1 MFTWNQSHKDT
12 ERLLQSLQKIDT
24 YHDAGRTDELLSV
37 SQFDGVQAEIAE
49 IVNRRLAAA
58 NQAIKESDRLLK
70 ALREMEDKHTAGW
83 IKEVIDPKLFRG
95 VHAETAENINRLV
108 AAHIAVKMQ
117 VVDVVREYGRGDFS
131 RMMERLPGA
140 KAVIT
145 EAIDEVREGLLA
157 ADQQR
162 KSSIQVAE
170 DSDRLLKA
178 LREMEDQHTA
188 GWIKEVIDV
197 ESFNGIH
204 AETAEN
210 INRLVAAHISVKMQV
225 VDVVKE
231 YGRGEFS
238 RMMERLPGTKAI
250 ITEAI
255 DQVRDGLMAADE
267 ERKAAKKLAEENS
280 RIRSAL
286 DKCSTNVM
294 IADDQN
300 SIIYMN
306 ETVAQMMQ
314 SNEGELRKAL
324 PRFNSRNL
332 MGENIDVFDH
342 DQAHQMNA
350 LASIQNT
357 YEIEMKLGSL
367 TLALTANPIIDMGR
381 KRIGTVLEWNDRTQE
396 VAVENEIANV
406 VSAAAK
412 GDLNQRMDLSNKK
425 GFARLLGTSINQLLD
440 TSSAGLSDVANM
452 LESMSE
458 GDLSQR
464 ITNEYEGTF
473 GLLKDS
479 ANTTAEKLAQ
489 TISGVRSAAEA
500 LGSASS
506 ELSATAQT
514 LSGAA
519 STQAS
524 SVEKTSASVEEM
536 NASISQNTENS
547 KVTDSMASKASKEAN
562 QGGEA
567 VKETVIAM
575 KQIANKI
582 GIIDDIAYQTNL
594 LALNAAIEAARAGE
608 HGKGFAVVAT
618 HVRKLA
624 ERSQV
629 AAQEIGELASSSVVM
644 AERAGK
650 LLDEIVPSI
659 SKTSDL
665 VQEITAASMEQSVG
679 VNQINDAMDKLNQI
693 TQQNASAAEELAST
707 AEEINGEAEELSQLM
722 TFFRL
727 GGESASVLAYSAAAP
742 NSKALMSSKKHAQT
756 AHESSDFVRF

>member
-12 ERLLQSLQKIDT
+12 ERLLDALKKVDHA
-24 YHDAGRTDELLSV
+24 HDAGRTEELLST
-37 SQFDGVQAEIAE
+37 SQFDGIHAEIAE
-49 IVNRRLAAA
+49 ILNHRLQAA
-58 NQAIKESDRLLK
+58 NKAMKESDRLLK
-70 ALREMEDKHTAGW
+70 ALCEMEDKHTAGW
-83 IKEVIDPKLFRG
+83 IYEVINPKTFQG
-95 VHAETAENINRLV
+95 VHAETAEHINRLV

-117 VVDVVREYGRGDFS
+117 VVDVVKEYGRGDFN
-131 RMMERLPGA
+131 RKMDRLPGT
-140 KAVIT
+140 KATIT
-145 EAIDEVREGLLA
+145 EAIDGVREGLMA
-157 ADQQR
+157 AEEQR
-162 KSSIQVAE
+162 KASIKVAE

-197 ESFNGIH
+197 NAFTGIH

-238 RMMERLPGTKAI
+238 RMMERLPGTKAT

-255 DQVRDGLMAADE
+255 DGVRAGLMAADE

-280 RIRSAL
+280 RIKSAL

-294 IADDQN
+294 IADDSN
-300 SIIYMN
+300 TIIYLN
-306 ETVAQMMQ
+306 ETIAEMMQ
-314 SNEGELRKAL
+314 GNESELRKYL
-324 PRFNSRNL
+324 PRLDARHL
-332 MGENIDVFDH
+332 MGENINVFDH
-342 DQAHQMNA
+342 DHGPQMNT
-350 LASIQNT
+350 LGSINNT
-357 YEIEMKLGSL
+357 HRVEMKLGPI
-367 TLALTANPIIDMGR
+367 TLGLIANPIIDDSK

-406 VSAAAK
+406 VAAAAK
-412 GDLNQRMDLSNKK
+412 GDFSQRMDLSDKK
-425 GFARLLGTSINQLLD
+425 GFAKLLGTSINQLLD
-440 TSSAGLSDVANM
+440 TSSTGLAEVANM
-452 LESMSE
+452 LEAMAE

-464 ITNEYEGTF
+464 ITNDYQGTF
-473 GLLKDS
+473 GLLKDAS
-479 ANTTAEKLAQ
+479 NTTAEKLAQ
-489 TISGVRSAAEA
+489 TIASVRSAAEA

-547 KVTDSMASKASKEAN
+547 KVTDSMAAKAAKEAN

-624 ERSQV
+624 ERSQI

-679 VNQINDAMDKLNQI
+679 VNQINDAMDRLNQI

-727 GGESASVLAYSAAAP
+727 GMDGSSYASMNTPAPMARSA
-742 NSKALMSSKKHAQT
+742 MGSKKYHQT
-756 AHESSDFVRF
+756 AETGDFVRF

>member
-1 MFTWNQSHKDT
+1 M
-12 ERLLQSLQKIDT
+12 
-24 YHDAGRTDELLSV
+24 
-37 SQFDGVQAEIAE
+37 
-49 IVNRRLAAA
+49 
-58 NQAIKESDRLLK
+58 
-70 ALREMEDKHTAGW
+70 
-83 IKEVIDPKLFRG
+83 
-95 VHAETAENINRLV
+95 
-108 AAHIAVKMQ
+108 
-117 VVDVVREYGRGDFS
+117 
-131 RMMERLPGA
+131 
-140 KAVIT
+140 
-145 EAIDEVREGLLA
+145 
-157 ADQQR
+157 
-162 KSSIQVAE
+162 
-170 DSDRLLKA
+170 
-178 LREMEDQHTA
+178 
-188 GWIKEVIDV
+188 
-197 ESFNGIH
+197 
-204 AETAEN
+204 
-210 INRLVAAHISVKMQV
+210 
-225 VDVVKE
+225 
-231 YGRGEFS
+231 
-238 RMMERLPGTKAI
+238 
-250 ITEAI
+250 
-255 DQVRDGLMAADE
+255 
-267 ERKAAKKLAEENS
+267 
-280 RIRSAL
+280 
-286 DKCSTNVM
+286 
-294 IADDQN
+294 
-300 SIIYMN
+300 
-306 ETVAQMMQ
+306 
-314 SNEGELRKAL
+314 
-324 PRFNSRNL
+324 
-332 MGENIDVFDH
+332 
-342 DQAHQMNA
+342 
-350 LASIQNT
+350 
-357 YEIEMKLGSL
+357 
-367 TLALTANPIIDMGR
+367 
-381 KRIGTVLEWNDRTQE
+381 
-396 VAVENEIANV
+396 
-406 VSAAAK
+406 
-412 GDLNQRMDLSNKK
+412 
-425 GFARLLGTSINQLLD
+425 
-440 TSSAGLSDVANM
+440 
-452 LESMSE
+452 
-458 GDLSQR
+458 
-464 ITNEYEGTF
+464 
-473 GLLKDS
+473 
-479 ANTTAEKLAQ
+479 
-489 TISGVRSAAEA
+489 RSAAEA

>member
-1 MFTWNQSHKDT
+1 MFTWNQSQKDT
-12 ERLLQSLQKIDT
+12 ERLLESLRKVDT
-24 YHDAGRTDELLSV
+24 YHDAGRTDELLSI
-37 SQFDGVQAEIAE
+37 SQFDGVQAEIVQ
-49 IVNRRLAAA
+49 IINRRLEAA
-58 NQAIKESDRLLK
+58 NQRAKESDRLLK
-70 ALREMEDKHTAGW
+70 ALREMENQHTAGW
-83 IKEVIDPKLFRG
+83 IKEVIDPKSFHG
-95 VHAETAENINRLV
+95 VHAEIAENINRLV

-117 VVDVVREYGRGDFS
+117 VVDVVKEYGKGEFG
-131 RMMERLPGA
+131 RMMDRLPGT
-140 KAVIT
+140 KAIIT
-145 EAIDEVREGLLA
+145 EAIDEVRAGLIA
-157 ADQQR
+157 ADEQR
-162 KSSIQVAE
+162 KTSIKVAE

-178 LREMEDQHTA
+178 LREMEAQHTA
-188 GWIKEVIDV
+188 GWIKEVIDI
-197 ESFNGIH
+197 EAFTGIH

-255 DQVRDGLMAADE
+255 DQVRAGLMAADE
-267 ERKAAKKLAEENS
+267 QRRAATQLAEENS

-294 IADDQN
+294 IADDAN

-306 ETVAQMMQ
+306 ETVAEMMQ
-314 SNEGELRKAL
+314 GNETELRKVL
-324 PRFNSRNL
+324 PRFNARQL

-342 DQAHQMNA
+342 AQAYQMNA
-350 LASIQNT
+350 LANIQNT
-357 YEIEMKLGSL
+357 HHLEMKLGAL
-367 TLALTANPIIDMGR
+367 TLALTANPIIDDSK

-396 VAVENEIANV
+396 VAVENEISNV
-406 VSAAAK
+406 VAAAAR
-412 GDLNQRMDLSNKK
+412 GDLDQRMDLANKK
-425 GFARLLGTSINQLLD
+425 GFSYLLGSSINQLLE

-452 LESMSE
+452 LESMAE

-464 ITNEYEGTF
+464 ITNQYEGTF
-473 GLLKDS
+473 GVLKDS

-489 TISGVRSAAEA
+489 TISSVRSAAEA

-629 AAQEIGELASSSVVM
+629 AAQEIGELASTSVDM

-727 GGESASVLAYSAAAP
+727 GNDGLQNTAYSATAP
-742 NSKALMSSKKHAQT
+742 NAKSIMHSKKRTPAAET
-756 AHESSDFVRF
+756 SDFVRF

>member
-12 ERLLQSLQKIDT
+12 ERLLQALTKVDT
-24 YHDAGRTDELLSV
+24 YHDAGRTGELIPA
-37 SQFDGVQAEIAE
+37 SQFEGVQAEIAE

-58 NQAIKESDRLLK
+58 DHAIRESERLLK

-83 IKEVIDPKLFRG
+83 INEVIDPKAFAG

-117 VVDVVREYGRGDFS
+117 VVDVV
-131 RMMERLPGA
+131 
-140 KAVIT
+140 
-145 EAIDEVREGLLA
+145 
-157 ADQQR
+157 
-162 KSSIQVAE
+162 
-170 DSDRLLKA
+170 
-178 LREMEDQHTA
+178 
-188 GWIKEVIDV
+188 
-197 ESFNGIH
+197 
-204 AETAEN
+204 
-210 INRLVAAHISVKMQV
+210 
-225 VDVVKE
+225 KE
-231 YGRGEFS
+231 YGKGEFS
-238 RMMERLPGTKAI
+238 RMIDRLPGTKAI

-255 DQVRDGLMAADE
+255 DGVRAGLMAADE
-267 ERKAAKKLAEENS
+267 ERKAAKQLAQENS
-280 RIRSAL
+280 RIRNAL

-294 IADDQN
+294 IADDTN
-300 SIIYMN
+300 TIIYMN
-306 ETVAQMMQ
+306 ETVSQMMLG
-314 SNEGELRKAL
+314 NEAELRKSLA
-324 PRFNSRNL
+324 RFDARNL
-332 MGENIDVFDH
+332 MGQNIDIFH
-342 DQAHQMNA
+342 KNPSHQINM
-350 LASIQNT
+350 LAAMQT
-357 YEIEMKLGSL
+357 THRTEIKVG
-367 TLALTANPIIDMGR
+367 ALTFSLIANPIIDQDK
-381 KRIGTVLEWNDRTQE
+381 KRIGTVVEWSDRTQE

-406 VSAAAK
+406 VAAAAK
-412 GDLNQRMDLSNKK
+412 GDFSQRMDLTNKK
-425 GFARLLGTSINQLLD
+425 GFAHLLGSSINQLLD
-440 TSSAGLSDVANM
+440 TSSSGLSEVARI
-452 LESMSE
+452 LESMAE

-473 GLLKDS
+473 GILKDS
-479 ANTTAEKLAQ
+479 ANSTSEKLAQ
-489 TISGVRSAAEA
+489 TIASVRSAAEA

-514 LSGAA
+514 LSGSA

-524 SVEKTSASVEEM
+524 SVEKTSASIEEM

-547 KVTDSMASKASKEAN
+547 KVTDSMASKAAKEAN

-727 GGESASVLAYSAAAP
+727 GNESAQYHSLNASASQATG
-742 NSKALMSSKKHAQT
+742 LMHPKKSHSSSEAG
-756 AHESSDFVRF
+756 DFVRF

>member
-1 MFTWNQSHKDT
+1 MFTWNQSHQDT
-12 ERLLQSLQKIDT
+12 ERLLQCLQKIDT

-37 SQFDGVQAEIAE
+37 SQFNGVHAEIAE
-49 IVNRRLAAA
+49 IVNHRLAAA
-58 NQAIKESDRLLK
+58 NHAIKESERLLK
-70 ALREMEDKHTAGW
+70 ALREMENKHTAGW
-83 IKEVIDPKLFRG
+83 IKEIIDPHSFHG
-95 VHAETAENINRLV
+95 VYAETAENINRLV

-117 VVDVVREYGRGDFS
+117 VVDVVKEYGKGDFS
-131 RMMERLPGA
+131 RMIDRLPGT

-145 EAIDEVREGLLA
+145 EAIDGVREGLLV
-157 ADQQR
+157 AD
-162 KSSIQVAE
+162 A
-170 DSDRLLKA
+170 
-178 LREMEDQHTA
+178 
-188 GWIKEVIDV
+188 
-197 ESFNGIH
+197 
-204 AETAEN
+204 
-210 INRLVAAHISVKMQV
+210 
-225 VDVVKE
+225 
-231 YGRGEFS
+231 
-238 RMMERLPGTKAI
+238 
-250 ITEAI
+250 
-255 DQVRDGLMAADE
+255 

-280 RIRSAL
+280 RIRNAL

-294 IADDQN
+294 IADDTN
-300 SIIYMN
+300 TIIYMN
-306 ETVAQMMQ
+306 ETVSSMMQ
-314 SNEGELRKAL
+314 GNEAELRKSL
-324 PRFNSRNL
+324 SRFDARSL
-332 MGENIDVFDH
+332 IGQNIDIFH
-342 DQAHQMNA
+342 KNPSHQINMLAAMQATHRTQ
-350 LASIQNT
+350 I
-357 YEIEMKLGSL
+357 KVGSL
-367 TLALTANPIIDMGR
+367 TFSLIANPIIDADK
-381 KRIGTVLEWNDRTQE
+381 KRIGTVVEWSDRTQE
-396 VAVENEIANV
+396 VAVENEIAQV
-406 VSAAAK
+406 VAAASK
-412 GDLNQRMDLSNKK
+412 GDFSQRMDLSDKQ
-425 GFARLLGTSINQLLD
+425 GFAKLLGTSINELLD
-440 TSSAGLSDVANM
+440 TSSTGLAEVARI
-452 LESMSE
+452 LEAMAE

-473 GLLKDS
+473 GLLKDAS
-479 ANTTAEKLAQ
+479 NTTAEKLSQ
-489 TISGVRSAAEA
+489 TIASVRSAAEA

-514 LSGAA
+514 LSGSA

-547 KVTDSMASKASKEAN
+547 KVTDSMASKAVKEAN

-567 VKETVIAM
+567 VKETVLAM

-629 AAQEIGELASSSVVM
+629 AAQEIGELASTSVGM

-707 AEEINGEAEELSQLM
+707 AEEINGEAEELAQLM

-727 GGESASVLAYSAAAP
+727 GGEGTPVLAYSASAP
-742 NSKALMSSKKHAQT
+742 MTKGLMSSKKHTQT
-756 AHESSDFVRF
+756 ASESSEFVRF

>member
-1 MFTWNQSHKDT
+1 MFSWNQSHKDT
-12 ERLLQSLQKIDT
+12 ERLLHSLQKVDT
-24 YHDAGRTDELLSV
+24 CHEAGRTEEMLSV
-37 SQFDGVQAEIAE
+37 SQFEGVQAEIAT
-49 IVNRRLAAA
+49 ILNRRFEAA
-58 NQAIKESDRLLK
+58 NKAIRDSERLLK
-70 ALREMEDKHTAGW
+70 ALQEMESKHTAGW
-83 IKEVIDPKLFRG
+83 IYENIDPSRFHG

-117 VVDVVREYGRGDFS
+117 VVE
-131 RMMERLPGA
+131 
-140 KAVIT
+140 
-145 EAIDEVREGLLA
+145 
-157 ADQQR
+157 
-162 KSSIQVAE
+162 
-170 DSDRLLKA
+170 
-178 LREMEDQHTA
+178 
-188 GWIKEVIDV
+188 
-197 ESFNGIH
+197 
-204 AETAEN
+204 
-210 INRLVAAHISVKMQV
+210 
-225 VDVVKE
+225 VVKE
-231 YGRGEFS
+231 YGKGDFTRL
-238 RMMERLPGTKAI
+238 MERLPGTKAT

-255 DQVRDGLMAADE
+255 DGVRAGLVAAE
-267 ERKAAKKLAEENS
+267 EDRQAAKKLAEENS

-294 IADDQN
+294 IADDTN
-300 SIIYMN
+300 TIIYMN
-306 ETVAQMMQ
+306 ETVSQMMQ
-314 SNEGELRKAL
+314 GNEGELRKSL
-324 PRFNSRNL
+324 TRFDARNL
-332 MGENIDVFDH
+332 IGQNIDIFH
-342 DQAHQMNA
+342 KNPSHQINM
-350 LASIQNT
+350 LAAMQT
-357 YEIEMKLGSL
+357 THRTEIRVGTLTFSL
-367 TLALTANPIIDMGR
+367 IANPIINQEK
-381 KRIGTVLEWNDRTQE
+381 KRIGTVVEWSDRTQE
-396 VAVENEIANV
+396 VAVENEISNLV
-406 VSAAAK
+406 GAAAK
-412 GDLNQRMDLSNKK
+412 GDFSQRMDLSDKQ
-425 GFARLLGTSINQLLD
+425 GFAKLLGTNINLLLD
-440 TSSAGLSDVANM
+440 TSSTGLAEVVRI
-452 LESMSE
+452 LEALAE

-473 GLLKDS
+473 GLLKDAS
-479 ANTTAEKLAQ
+479 NTTAEKLAQ
-489 TISGVRSAAEA
+489 TISSVRSAAEA

-514 LSGAA
+514 LSGSA

-524 SVEKTSASVEEM
+524 SVEKTSASIEEM

-547 KVTDSMASKASKEAN
+547 KVTDSMASKAVKEAS

-567 VKETVIAM
+567 VKETVHAM

-624 ERSQV
+624 ERSQI

-707 AEEINGEAEELSQLM
+707 AEEINGEAEELAQLM

-727 GGESASVLAYSAAAP
+727 GANGMQNTPVNSGVP
-742 NSKALMSSKKHAQT
+742 IGMDKMMNSKKRIPASEAGN
-756 AHESSDFVRF
+756 FVRF